1 MLSRLEFYAAFIHLV
16 DVLGGLELLQDM
28 VLEFGHGLQYI
39 RRVLELL
46 YVLEDICDF
55 VSLAEVDHSVGC
67 VARDAIIDEDQV
79 REVDSY
85 LFISL

>member
-1 MLSRLEFYAAFIHLV
+1 MLARLEFYAAFIHLV

-39 RRVLELL
+39 GRVLELL
-46 YVLEDICDF
+46 YVLEDVCDF
-55 VSLAEVDHSVGC
+55 ISFAEVDHSVGG

-85 LFISL
+85 LIISL